1 MNATVFQEQL
11 NEAMCP
17 SPAPE
22 DPESCGGPTNAD
34 RAVWAEQALQ
44 TFNQS
49 TGVDLEDAVADL
61 ITAMAHFCDRH
72 GMNIAQEI
80 ERARGMYG
88 DETDGGGTQFDL

>member
-1 MNATVFQEQL
+1 MNPTLFEEQL
-11 NEAMCP
+11 QEAMCP

-22 DPESCGGPTNAD
+22 DPESFGGPTNAD

-49 TGVDLEDAVADL
+49 TGVDLEDSVADL
-61 ITAMAHFCDRH
+61 ITDMAHFCDRH
-72 GMNIAQEI
+72 GMNIAHEI

-88 DETDGGGTQFDL
+88 DETHGQGNQFED